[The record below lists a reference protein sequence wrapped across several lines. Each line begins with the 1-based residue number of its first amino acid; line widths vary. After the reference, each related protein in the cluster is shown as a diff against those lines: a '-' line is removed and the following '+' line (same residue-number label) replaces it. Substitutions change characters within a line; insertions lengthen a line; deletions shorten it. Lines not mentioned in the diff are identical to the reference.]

1 MSNLNTVGTIT
12 SGTWNGTTIA
22 VEKGGTG
29 ATNATAARSNL
40 GLVIGTD
47 VIATTEK
54 GANNGVAT
62 LGNDGKIPSGQ
73 IPSISFQSATVVAS
87 EAAMLGLSTAI
98 AGSIAIRTDNN
109 RNYVLSAMPYSTLAN
124 WIQLA
129 TPSSVTSVNGSA
141 GPNVVLTAA
150 DISGVELAS
159 NKSTSIITDA
169 LSTSKYP
176 SVRLI
181 KDYIDQQNANAGVA
195 DNSINSI
202 KISGAIAIEKGGTGA
217 TSAAD
222 ARTNLGLTIG
232 TNVMAANATTT
243 LTGDVTGTGTGT
255 FATTLSNSGVTAGSY
270 GSTTT
275 IPTLTIDAKG
285 RVTSAGSVGITAGVS
300 SLDYTS
306 ATSNANG
313 GSISGTALTL
323 AAADGTNPG
332 LISTGA
338 QTIAGA
344 KTFNADITAPNFLG
358 NATTATTA
366 DNITA
371 TSNTTLTSLS
381 NLNTVGTI
389 TSGTWN
395 GTTIAV
401 EKGGTGAT
409 NATAARSNLGLVI
422 GTDVIATTE
431 KGANNGVATLGNDG
445 KIPSGQIPSISFQSA
460 TVVASE
466 AAMLG
471 LSTAIAGS
479 IAIRTDNNR
488 NYVLS
493 AMPYSTLANWI
504 QLATPSSVTSV
515 NGSAGP
521 NVVLTAAD
529 ISGVEL
535 ASNKST
541 SIITDALST
550 SKYPS
555 VRLIKDYI
563 DQQNANAGVAD
574 NSINSIKISG
584 AIAIEKGGTGAT
596 SAADARTNLGL
607 TIGTN
612 VMAANATTTLTGDVT
627 GTGTGTF
634 ATTLSNSGVTAGSYG
649 STTTIP
655 TLTIDAKGRVTS
667 AGSVGITAGVSSLDY
682 TSATSNA
689 NGGSI
694 SGTALTLAAADGT
707 NPGLISTGAQT
718 IAGAKTFSADITAP
732 NFLGNATTAT
742 TAGNITAT
750 SNTTLTSLANLATVG
765 TITLGTWNG
774 TTIALEKGGTGAIN
788 AADARTNLG
797 LGSLATK
804 STIANADVA
813 SGTKIDFA
821 KLNITKDNITGLGV
835 QEGLTAG
842 SGISIASGTIAT
854 TGLTTANLS
863 STAGITNAQLA
874 NSSTTLGS
882 TAISLGT
889 TVTSLTGLSSVSSTG
904 FTGALTGN
912 ASTATKIAATKNINN
927 VPFDGSADITVTANA
942 GTLTGNTLA
951 SNVVTSSLTTVNTI
965 TSGTWNG
972 TTIAVANGGTG
983 AINAADAF
991 DALSPLT
998 TSGDLIFRNSSNTG
1012 TRLGIGTA
1020 GQVLTVASGA
1030 PAWAAPVGITAL
1042 ASIGS
1047 TPNANGATISG
1058 ITLNLEPAS
1067 ETFGGVV
1074 TTVAQTFNGAKTF
1087 KSDLNVSGNAK
1098 ITGTIEIDG
1107 GSPAAG
1113 KVLTSDANGLASWSN
1128 GMGSA
1133 VTTATAAYAI
1143 TLAEAYVFYTG
1154 TSAGAFTIP
1163 AAAAG
1168 NAGKSITVKNK
1179 TAFGITITP
1188 ATTGTIYIDKDNIA
1202 ASTVSIGIEASNNW
1216 IKLVSDGTQWNVLR
1230 ALF

>member
-1 MSNLNTVGTIT
+1 M
-12 SGTWNGTTIA
+12 
-22 VEKGGTG
+22 
-29 ATNATAARSNL
+29 
-40 GLVIGTD
+40 
-47 VIATTEK
+47 
-54 GANNGVAT
+54 
-62 LGNDGKIPSGQ
+62 
-73 IPSISFQSATVVAS
+73 
-87 EAAMLGLSTAI
+87 
-98 AGSIAIRTDNN
+98 
-109 RNYVLSAMPYSTLAN
+109 
-124 WIQLA
+124 
-129 TPSSVTSVNGSA
+129 
-141 GPNVVLTAA
+141 
-150 DISGVELAS
+150 
-159 NKSTSIITDA
+159 
-169 LSTSKYP
+169 
-176 SVRLI
+176 
-181 KDYIDQQNANAGVA
+181 
-195 DNSINSI
+195 
-202 KISGAIAIEKGGTGA
+202 
-217 TSAAD
+217 
-222 ARTNLGLTIG
+222 
-232 TNVMAANATTT
+232 
-243 LTGDVTGTGTGT
+243 
-255 FATTLSNSGVTAGSY
+255 
-270 GSTTT
+270 
-275 IPTLTIDAKG
+275 
-285 RVTSAGSVGITAGVS
+285 
-300 SLDYTS
+300 
-306 ATSNANG
+306 
-313 GSISGTALTL
+313 
-323 AAADGTNPG
+323 
-332 LISTGA
+332 
-338 QTIAGA
+338 
-344 KTFNADITAPNFLG
+344 
-358 NATTATTA
+358 
-366 DNITA
+366 
-371 TSNTTLTSLS
+371 
-381 NLNTVGTI
+381 
-389 TSGTWN
+389 
-395 GTTIAV
+395 
-401 EKGGTGAT
+401 
-409 NATAARSNLGLVI
+409 
-422 GTDVIATTE
+422 
-431 KGANNGVATLGNDG
+431 
-445 KIPSGQIPSISFQSA
+445 
-460 TVVASE
+460 
-466 AAMLG
+466 
-471 LSTAIAGS
+471 
-479 IAIRTDNNR
+479 
-488 NYVLS
+488 
-493 AMPYSTLANWI
+493 
-504 QLATPSSVTSV
+504 
-515 NGSAGP
+515 
-521 NVVLTAAD
+521 
-529 ISGVEL
+529 
-535 ASNKST
+535 
-541 SIITDALST
+541 
-550 SKYPS
+550 
-555 VRLIKDYI
+555 
-563 DQQNANAGVAD
+563 
-574 NSINSIKISG
+574 
-584 AIAIEKGGTGAT
+584 
-596 SAADARTNLGL
+596 
-607 TIGTN
+607 
-612 VMAANATTTLTGDVT
+612 
-627 GTGTGTF
+627 
-634 ATTLSNSGVTAGSYG
+634 
-649 STTTIP
+649 
-655 TLTIDAKGRVTS
+655 
-667 AGSVGITAGVSSLDY
+667 
-682 TSATSNA
+682 
-689 NGGSI
+689 
-694 SGTALTLAAADGT
+694 
-707 NPGLISTGAQT
+707 
-718 IAGAKTFSADITAP
+718 
-732 NFLGNATTAT
+732 
-742 TAGNITAT
+742 
-750 SNTTLTSLANLATVG
+750 G

-774 TTIALEKGGTGAIN
+774 TTIAVENGGTGATN
-788 AADARTNLG
+788 ATAARTNLG

-882 TAISLGT
+882 TPISLGT

-1163 AAAAG
+1163 AAAEG
-1168 NAGKSITVKNK
+1168 NAGKAITVKNK

-1188 ATTGTIYIDKDNIA
+1188 ATGTIFIDSANTGA
-1202 ASTVSIGIEASNNW
+1202 ANVSIGIEASNNW